1 MYRISDKSF
10 QEARKLGVEIKP
22 SKRKEKKID
31 VFKNGVL
38 KASIGSMAYK
48 DYHIYRKENK
58 TLAEQRKKL
67 YKARHEKDRKK
78 VGTPSFYADKILWT

>member
-22 SKRKEKKID
+22 SEKKWKKID

-38 KASIGSMAYK
+38 KASIGDITYK
-48 DYHIYRKENK
+48 DYHIYRKEDK
-58 TLAEQRKKL
+58 RLAEQKKKL
-67 YKARHEKDRKK
+67 YKNRHEKDRKK
-78 VGTPSFYADKILWT
+78 VGTPGFYADKILWT